1 MNLSYVTIAAL
12 LISAAESASARL
24 LHWDQQG
31 GQGGRGKGKLMLAK
45 LQQEVESECNS
56 DFVCPDSVTGCDA
69 VIEKPERPM
78 LSWWD
83 MSEDEKLAAKAEME
97 AKVDAFKEQVLT
109 CTCCD
114 GKTIDELV
122 GIDRISAYDEESLES
137 SFDEEGSESSFDE
150 EGSESSSSSKDGGT
164 EDFVEDTD
172 LSSLPEQATAIVR
185 ASAAVDGFDIQA
197 NPAAGQASISWVI
210 AIAAFGIAGW
220 AL

>member
-109 CTCCD
+109 CACCD

-122 GIDRISAYDEESLES
+122 GIDRIRAY
-137 SFDEEGSESSFDE
+137 DEEGSESSFDE
-150 EGSESSSSSKDGGT
+150 EGSESSSSSQDGGT